1 MEGVGKWL
9 ILGGIAL
16 VLLGLLAQAGLLAWF
31 GRLPGDIRVE
41 RPGFTFYFPIT
52 TMVVVSVILSIVMQ
66 LIRKFFQ

>member
-9 ILGGIAL
+9 IVGGIAL
-16 VLLGLLAQAGLLAWF
+16 VLLGLLAQAGLLAWL

-41 RPGFTFYFPIT
+41 RPGFTFHFPIT

-66 LIRKFFQ
+66 LVRKFFQ